1 MCDAFLAST
10 GLRKLG
16 AEGERRDDLAQGDP
30 EYFPRRPP
38 LKRMTTVFR
47 EMLQAPGV
55 IHAPIAYDPLSARIA
70 ESVGFRCLDIGG
82 YALGASSCVPE
93 PLLSL
98 EEVVMATRRITAAV
112 SIPVMVDGGAGYG
125 DPLHVIRTV
134 RELERAGAA
143 AVHIE
148 DQVYPKRAHYHKGVE
163 HLISGD
169 EMCKKIH
176 YALRARR
183 DPDFIIAARTDA
195 LRTDGFGEAVRRANL
210 YAKAGADMVMLFPNT
225 VEEARKAPVAVSAPM
240 IFVNSE
246 GNRLGRPI
254 FPIGDLEAMG
264 YKMVNDA
271 ISAIT
276 TMFKSVKDLF
286 VRLKETGCTGMDQN
300 VFTQVRKELED
311 TIGLEEYYRIEEQT
325 VENRE

>member
-1 MCDAFLAST
+1 
-10 GLRKLG
+10 
-16 AEGERRDDLAQGDP
+16 
-30 EYFPRRPP
+30 

-82 YALGASSCVPE
+82 YALGASFCVPE

-98 EEVVMATRRITAAV
+98 EEVVMVTRRITAAV

-125 DPLHVIRTV
+125 DPLHVVRTV

-163 HLISGD
+163 HLISGE
-169 EMCKKIH
+169 EMCEKVR

-195 LRTDGFGEAVRRANL
+195 LRTDGFDEAVRRANL
-210 YAKAGADMVMLFPNT
+210 YAQAGADMVMLFPNT
-225 VEEARKAPVAVSAPM
+225 VEEARKAPAAVSAPL

-254 FPIGDLEAMG
+254 FPIGDLEVMG

-276 TMFKSVKDLF
+276 TMFKGVRDLF
-286 VRLKETGCTGMDQN
+286 VRLKETGCTGMDQS
-300 VFTQVRKELED
+300 VFTEVRKELED